1 MRIVILGPPG
11 SGKGTQA
18 EKLSEK
24 FGLKHLSVGDLLREA
39 VANGTVLGKKA
50 KPYMAKG
57 ELVPDPIILDL
68 IKEYIDKYS
77 DGFILDGF
85 PRNLNQAKELDEY
98 LKEHQKNLD
107 IVLNI
112 DVDENTVIER
122 LKGRL
127 VCPKCGRVY
136 SVNSLPSSMV
146 CPRCG
151 AKLEHRMDDNED
163 TIRNR
168 MRVYQKLTLPLIDY
182 YKKRGLL
189 HNISGKGSPDEVF
202 ERIVKLL

>member
-1 MRIVILGPPG
+1 
-11 SGKGTQA
+11 
-18 EKLSEK
+18 
-24 FGLKHLSVGDLLREA
+24 
-39 VANGTVLGKKA
+39 
-50 KPYMAKG
+50 MAKG

-98 LKEHQKNLD
+98 LKGHQKNLD